1 MSARHLL
8 VDAGNTRLKW
18 ALLAGGLWES
28 QGSADYADLPAL
40 AKWVPVGGKCTIA
53 SVAGAERDRQLAAL
67 LSRHDV
73 EPRWLTANA
82 QFQDVRNTYANP
94 AQLGVDR
101 WMGLI
106 AARQRNPAATLV
118 VSLGTALTIDALS
131 ADGVF
136 LGGLIIPGR
145 SLMQQSLRLGTAQ
158 IEMVEGQWQPFPQN
172 TADAVQSG
180 MVAAMSGA
188 IHLQHAR
195 LARQCGCIPLC
206 LLTGGDAAMLM
217 PYLDFPVEHVPLLVL
232 QGIARVINEEGEAG

>member
-40 AKWVPVGGKCTIA
+40 AKWVPVRGECTIA
-53 SVAGAERDRQLAAL
+53 SVAGADRDRQLAAL
-67 LSRHDV
+67 LSRHDI
-73 EPRWLTANA
+73 EPKWLTANA
-82 QFQDVRNTYANP
+82 QFLDVRNTYVNP

-118 VSLGTALTIDALS
+118 VSLGTALTVDALS
-131 ADGVF
+131 ADCVF

-158 IEMVEGQWQPFPQN
+158 IEGVDGQWQAFPQN

-195 LARQCGCIPLC
+195 LAKQCGCIPLC

-217 PYLDFPVEHVPLLVL
+217 PYLDLPLEHVPLLVL
-232 QGIARVINEEGEAG
+232 QGIARVVNEGGAG

>member
-8 VDAGNTRLKW
+8 VDAGSTRLKW
-18 ALLAGGLWES
+18 ALVAGGRWES
-28 QGSADYADLPAL
+28 QGHADYSDLSAL
-40 AKWVPVGGKCTIA
+40 AKWVPAGAECTIA
-53 SVAGAERDRQLAAL
+53 SVAGADRDRQLAGL
-67 LSRHDV
+67 LSRHEI

-82 QFQDVRNTYANP
+82 QFLEVRNTYVNP

-118 VSLGTALTIDALS
+118 VSLGTALTVDALS

-158 IEMVEGQWQPFPQN
+158 IEGVDGHWQAFPQN

-195 LARQCGCIPLC
+195 LAKQCGCIPLC

-217 PYLDFPVEHVPLLVL
+217 PYLDLPVEQVPLLVL
-232 QGIARVINEEGEAG
+232 EGIARVVNEGGTG

>member
-1 MSARHLL
+1 ML

-18 ALLAGGLWES
+18 VLVAGGRWES
-28 QGSADYADLPAL
+28 QGHADYSDLSAL
-40 AKWVPVGGKCTIA
+40 AKWVPAGGECTIA
-53 SVAGAERDRQLAAL
+53 SVAGADRDRQLAGL
-67 LSRHDV
+67 LSRHEI

-82 QFQDVRNTYANP
+82 QFLEVRNTYANP

-118 VSLGTALTIDALS
+118 VSLGTALTVDALS

-158 IEMVEGQWQPFPQN
+158 IEGVDGHWQAFPQN

-195 LARQCGCIPLC
+195 LAKQCGCIPLC

-217 PYLDFPVEHVPLLVL
+217 PYLDLPVEQVPLLVL
-232 QGIARVINEEGEAG
+232 EGIARVVNEGGTG